1 MIWVNA
7 TCVNNIIDIKNNNF
21 KLFGRVFCHNEN
33 VNATFKQDNNIMLT
47 KYKTNILTNKTITS
61 FIMNKLHKIKNT
73 WQLALTFMKNTLKS
87 SSWLCCLNASG
98 LIQFTYPTAITKTW
112 IFCYFSW
119 KTEFTKNIWILEMGV
134 WNQHS
139 SVCVTDSKPYSYLYK
154 YTDTHIK
161 CRLARTLTSVQCA
174 LNMYKVCYI
183 YVEYLRHRPPCWL
196 RWNEK

>member
-119 KTEFTKNIWILEMGV
+119 KTEFTKNIWILEIEVFETNIQNLCWRKKVFV
-134 WNQHS
+134 WLTQNLIFIYINIQ
-139 SVCVTDSKPYSYLYK
+139 
-154 YTDTHIK
+154 TH
-161 CRLARTLTSVQCA
+161 T
-174 LNMYKVCYI
+174 
-183 YVEYLRHRPPCWL
+183 
-196 RWNEK
+196 